1 MNRDEL
7 NDYLK
12 QRPLLGGLWLVGMLG
27 AGMVLWLK
35 LLRPAQSVADIVSN
49 TGYQFGFL
57 VMGGLCY
64 VAFVGFSRAVN

>member
-12 QRPLLGGLWLVGMLG
+12 QRPLLGGLWVVAVLGVGML
-27 AGMVLWLK
+27 LWLK
-35 LLRPAQSVADIVSN
+35 LLRPAQSVVDIVSN

-64 VAFVGFSRAVN
+64 VAFVGLSRAVN

>member
-7 NDYLK
+7 NEYLK
-12 QRPLLGGLWLVGMLG
+12 ERPLLGGLWVVAVLGVGTL
-27 AGMVLWLK
+27 LWLK
-35 LLRPAQSVADIVSN
+35 LLRPTQSVVDILSN

-64 VAFVGFSRAVN
+64 VTYVGFSRAVN

>member
-1 MNRDEL
+1 VNRDEL

-12 QRPLLGGLWLVGMLG
+12 QRPLLGGLWVVAVLGVGML
-27 AGMVLWLK
+27 LWLK
-35 LLRPAQSVADIVSN
+35 LLRPAQSVVDIVSN

-64 VAFVGFSRAVN
+64 VAFVGLSRAVN